1 MAHPPDEDPLKNELI
16 KDDSQIQPLL
26 RLHRASQSK
35 FVGIERGRKDLR
47 RIDDDHKRRRYTWSR
62 LTRLNKR
69 NYAFDNIRRRRPS
82 VRTSVRPSDSFVLR
96 RLSAKRTKSSIETCP
111 FFPTSFFCTTL
122 PGT

>member
-1 MAHPPDEDPLKNELI
+1 MQGDGFSDGSSAWWGPIKNELI
-16 KDDSQIQPLL
+16 NDDSQILPLL

-82 VRTSVRPSDSFVLR
+82 VRPIHSFYVGIERGRKDLR
-96 RLSAKRTKSSIETCP
+96 R
-111 FFPTSFFCTTL
+111 
-122 PGT
+122 